1 MTTTTAIS
9 TFEDIL
15 AVMARDPQ
23 LREAMRQHIL
33 DDEIRQLPA
42 DFQELRATVAELA
55 QVVRDYMAAT
65 NARLDRLESG
75 QDELRRTLQEFMAA
89 TNARLDRLESG
100 QDELRRTLQEFM
112 AATNARLDRLES
124 GQDELR
130 AGQDEL
136 RAGQDE
142 LRAGQDELRAI
153 VGGLKAGQDELR
165 KDLNSMVTRQNRM
178 ENHLSEV
185 RGQLVPL
192 AARRMLGRITEVT
205 NSRRPR
211 WLKDSDIIDI
221 ADDADT
227 SSVPPNELESFRA
240 IDLALRAIDKD
251 SPNGQEHYIII
262 ECTASIARNDI
273 IRAERNAAYM
283 AQFTGQPAKAV
294 VIGHTVP
301 KAVAKLAQEKAV
313 HCLIATNKSGRPR

>member
-55 QVVRDYMAAT
+55 QVVRDYMSAT
-65 NARLDRLESG
+65 NARLDRLETGQDELRRTLQEFMSATNARLDRLETG

-89 TNARLDRLESG
+89 TNARLDRLE
-100 QDELRRTLQEFM
+100 T
-112 AATNARLDRLES
+112 

-130 AGQDEL
+130 AGQ
-136 RAGQDE
+136 AE

-153 VGGLKAGQDELR
+153 VGGLKTGQDELR
-165 KDLNSMVTRQNRM
+165 KDLNSMVIRQNRM
-178 ENHLSEV
+178 ENHLSDV

-211 WLKDSDIIDI
+211 WLEDSDLIDI

-227 SSVPPNELESFRA
+227 SAVPPNELESFRA

-251 SPNGQEHYIII
+251 SPDGQEHYIII

-301 KAVAKLAQEKAV
+301 NAVAKLAQERAV

>member
-1 MTTTTAIS
+1 MTTTSTAIS

-42 DFQELRATVAELA
+42 AFQELRATVADLA

-89 TNARLDRLESG
+89 TNARIDRLE
-100 QDELRRTLQEFM
+100 T
-112 AATNARLDRLES
+112 

-136 RAGQDE
+136 RATVGDLKTGQDE
-142 LRAGQDELRAI
+142 LRATVGDLKTGQDELRVI
-153 VGGLKAGQDELR
+153 VGGLTTGQDELR

-178 ENHLSEV
+178 ENHLSDV

-205 NSRRPR
+205 HSRRPR
-211 WLKDSDIIDI
+211 WLDDSDIIDI

-227 SSVPPNELESFRA
+227 SAVPPNELQSFRA

-251 SPNGQEHYIII
+251 SPDNQELYIII

-273 IRAERNAAYM
+273 VRAERNAAYM
-283 AQFTGQPAKAV
+283 TQFTGQPTKAV

-301 KAVAKLAQEKAV
+301 DAVAKLAQEKAV

>member
-1 MTTTTAIS
+1 MTTTNAIS

-15 AVMARDPQ
+15 TVMARDPQ

-42 DFQELRATVAELA
+42 AFQELRATVAELA

-100 QDELRRTLQEFM
+100 QDELR
-112 AATNARLDRLES
+112 
-124 GQDELR
+124 
-130 AGQDEL
+130 
-136 RAGQDE
+136 AGQDE

-153 VGGLKAGQDELR
+153 VGGLKTGQDELR

-178 ENHLSEV
+178 ENHLSDV

-211 WLKDSDIIDI
+211 WLEDSDLIDI

-227 SSVPPNELESFRA
+227 STVPPNELESFRA

-251 SPNGQEHYIII
+251 SPSGQEHYIII

-273 IRAERNAAYM
+273 VRAERNAAYM

-301 KAVAKLAQEKAV
+301 KAVAKLAQERAV